1 MDPEETFAA
10 MLEAQ
15 SHGMTD
21 AAKEHAHDLQQW
33 LEKRRLRA
41 LVLDRCWRSVG
52 RDDHWNAGDG
62 LLPSGLPFH
71 SFRRQGRAHAPS
83 RLAAIVMASSKS
95 ADIDERFSHV
105 KTPLAPAPRQ
115 LFWHVQS

>member
-10 MLEAQ
+10 MLESQ
-15 SHGMTD
+15 SHGMND

-33 LEKRRLRA
+33 LEKRRVRT

-52 RDDHWNAGDG
+52 RDDHWNAGEG
-62 LLPSGLPFH
+62 LLPSGLPLH
-71 SFRRQGRAHAPS
+71 SYRRRGRALAPS
-83 RLAAIVMASSKS
+83 RLAAIMLASSKS

-105 KTPLAPAPRQ
+105 EPPLAPAPGQR
-115 LFWHVQS
+115 L